1 MSTDL
6 ASFIEA
12 GLALDPDE
20 RAVAAHRLL
29 SSLHED
35 RVSDQEAVD
44 AAWAQE
50 IGRRLDDVLNG
61 KAELVD
67 VAESHAKIRAELA
80 ARRK

>member
-29 SSLHED
+29 SSLHEEHAP
-35 RVSDQEAVD
+35 DQNVVD
-44 AAWAQE
+44 AVWADE
-50 IGRRLDDVLNG
+50 VGRRLDEVLG
-61 KAELVD
+61 GQAELVS
-67 VAESHAKIRAELA
+67 VAESHAQLRAELA
-80 ARRK
+80 ARRR